1 MATRPRGRLGKEKSA
16 REKAEADRRATLLKR
31 VERRW
36 THRALASAWGAWT
49 FRVNEPPASSVA
61 RRVANK
67 LSRRVAVDAFD
78 RWVERVAKK
87 RLARRAAAKLAN
99 SRLLASLRRW
109 RRVAAASAA
118 NRATSRRLEAEARRK
133 ASLVFRAAA
142 KMAKRRLASAFA
154 SWTSA
159 VRARL
164 GRRAVARMGKRTM
177 VHAFD
182 RWRRTASAS
191 VAAEKTRADATARLI
206 RQLFAR
212 RAAVKRFKMF
222 AHWRR
227 WASGSARSAK
237 RLGDEMRAVL
247 RSRFARRALDAWSDY
262 AWEKATRRAEEKA
275 ARRFE
280 GVGFAAE
287 EKTKTEGE
295 KGDSG
300 RLFEKSSAA
309 PRSPARSLEKSAAL
323 DPGASGGATPN
334 PNPNQPASFS
344 SSSLANI
351 AFEGW
356 SAAAMVKTTVFRDPN
371 EPAGDAEDSDSAA
384 PDPDPEAASAAADP
398 ERLAS
403 AAAAAALNASFES
416 WSGEGAD
423 AAARATLEPV
433 PEARARLAKK
443 EDAPSE
449 DSAEPKRAT
458 EWDWD
463 ATVAENLGTPELEPD
478 RAESRAG
485 FANPESPP
493 YGTPRGDDDRGG
505 WTAPSP
511 IALPPLDGS
520 RRGGGFGFD
529 FGGGGVETVDF
540 AFDDLGG
547 ERDAEYSAAHPRTTR
562 GTRGVRASV
571 LSDDPPPPRV
581 SSSRGEEEE
590 TPRGEEPLP
599 DASSSMLE
607 QEVRVRAR
615 ATTRDQRRGLR
626 ALISQLRRT
635 RASPG
640 RWTGRTA
647 RCSRSAPTRASVSAI
662 DDSSVR
668 RDDVRDRATRSAGR
682 RRDRRGRGGAG
693 VPARPSE
700 VEQGRARWIE
710 TGPGGWGCWG
720 GGKPSGT
727 TATAD

>member
-1 MATRPRGRLGKEKSA
+1 M
-16 REKAEADRRATLLKR
+16 
-31 VERRW
+31 
-36 THRALASAWGAWT
+36 
-49 FRVNEPPASSVA
+49 
-61 RRVANK
+61 
-67 LSRRVAVDAFD
+67 
-78 RWVERVAKK
+78 
-87 RLARRAAAKLAN
+87 
-99 SRLLASLRRW
+99 
-109 RRVAAASAA
+109 
-118 NRATSRRLEAEARRK
+118 
-133 ASLVFRAAA
+133 FRAAA

-154 SWTSA
+154 SWTSAA

-275 ARRFE
+275 ARRFG

-485 FANPESPP
+485 FVNPESPP
-493 YGTPRGDDDRGG
+493 YGTPRGDDDLG

-529 FGGGGVETVDF
+529 FGGGGVETFDF

-607 QEVRVRAR
+607 QEVRVRMHAR
-615 ATTRDQRRGLR
+615 DKLRDRRR
-626 ALISQLRRT
+626 DASALVSQLRRT
-635 RASPG
+635 PAASPARG

-647 RCSRSAPTRASVSAI
+647 RCSRSAPSSRRRCPPSTTRFGPPG
-662 DDSSVR
+662 R
-668 RDDVRDRATRSAGR
+668 RSRPAGGATLTGR
-682 RRDRRGRGGAG
+682 RRDRGARRARGAPTPRARWSKTGRGGS
-693 VPARPSE
+693 RP
-700 VEQGRARWIE
+700 
-710 TGPGGWGCWG
+710 GPGRRGCWG

>member
-1 MATRPRGRLGKEKSA
+1 MDAPGA
-16 REKAEADRRATLLKR
+16 RERVGRVDVPRERARL
-31 VERRW
+31 E
-36 THRALASAWGAWT
+36 G
-49 FRVNEPPASSVA
+49 VA

-67 LSRRVAVDAFD
+67 LSRRVAVAAFD

-154 SWTSA
+154 SWTSAA

-300 RLFEKSSAA
+300 RRFEKSSAA
-309 PRSPARSLEKSAAL
+309 PGRSPARSLEKSAAL
-323 DPGASGGATPN
+323 DPGASGGAIPN

-443 EDAPSE
+443 DDSPSE

-485 FANPESPP
+485 FVNPESPP
-493 YGTPRGDDDRGG
+493 YGTPRGDDDLG

-520 RRGGGFGFD
+520 RGGGGFGFD
-529 FGGGGVETVDF
+529 FGGGVEMFDF

-547 ERDAEYSAAHPRTTR
+547 ERDAEYSAARPRTTR
-562 GTRGVRASV
+562 GTRGARASV

-581 SSSRGEEEE
+581 SSSRGEEKE
-590 TPRGEEPLP
+590 TPRGEEAP

-607 QEVRVRAR
+607 QEVRVRMHAR
-615 ATTRDQRRGLR
+615 DELRDRRR
-626 ALISQLRRT
+626 DASALVSQLRRT
-635 RASPG
+635 PAASP
-640 RWTGRTA
+640 A
-647 RCSRSAPTRASVSAI
+647 RGALDRAYRAVLAECAELEASVSAI
-662 DDSSVR
+662 DDSL
-668 RDDVRDRATRSAGR
+668 RSAGTTFATR
-682 RRDRRGRGGAG
+682 GRRDTHGEEAGPRGAASAGGPDAS
-693 VPARPSE
+693 SE
-700 VEQGRARWIE
+700 VEQDRARWIE
-710 TGPGGWGCWG
+710 TGSRAEGLLGRWE
-720 GGKPSGT
+720 
-727 TATAD
+727 AIRDDRDR

>member
-1 MATRPRGRLGKEKSA
+1 M
-16 REKAEADRRATLLKR
+16 
-31 VERRW
+31 
-36 THRALASAWGAWT
+36 
-49 FRVNEPPASSVA
+49 
-61 RRVANK
+61 
-67 LSRRVAVDAFD
+67 
-78 RWVERVAKK
+78 
-87 RLARRAAAKLAN
+87 
-99 SRLLASLRRW
+99 
-109 RRVAAASAA
+109 
-118 NRATSRRLEAEARRK
+118 
-133 ASLVFRAAA
+133 FRAAA

-154 SWTSA
+154 SWTNAA

-309 PRSPARSLEKSAAL
+309 PGRSPARSLEKSAAL

-403 AAAAAALNASFES
+403 AAAAAALSASSELVRR
-416 WSGEGAD
+416 GRRRRRPRD
-423 AAARATLEPV
+423 
-433 PEARARLAKK
+433 ARARPGGARASR
-443 EDAPSE
+443 E
-449 DSAEPKRAT
+449 KRRCA
-458 EWDWD
+458 
-463 ATVAENLGTPELEPD
+463 V
-478 RAESRAG
+478 
-485 FANPESPP
+485 
-493 YGTPRGDDDRGG
+493 
-505 WTAPSP
+505 
-511 IALPPLDGS
+511 
-520 RRGGGFGFD
+520 GGFGGAEASD
-529 FGGGGVETVDF
+529 GVG
-540 AFDDLGG
+540 LGRHRRG
-547 ERDAEYSAAHPRTTR
+547 EPGNAGARARSSGVAS
-562 GTRGVRASV
+562 GVR
-571 LSDDPPPPRV
+571 
-581 SSSRGEEEE
+581 
-590 TPRGEEPLP
+590 EPGV
-599 DASSSMLE
+599 AA
-607 QEVRVRAR
+607 VRN
-615 ATTRDQRRGLR
+615 
-626 ALISQLRRT
+626 
-635 RASPG
+635 
-640 RWTGRTA
+640 
-647 RCSRSAPTRASVSAI
+647 
-662 DDSSVR
+662 
-668 RDDVRDRATRSAGR
+668 
-682 RRDRRGRGGAG
+682 
-693 VPARPSE
+693 PAR
-700 VEQGRARWIE
+700 
-710 TGPGGWGCWG
+710 
-720 GGKPSGT
+720 
-727 TATAD
+727 

>member
-1 MATRPRGRLGKEKSA
+1 
-16 REKAEADRRATLLKR
+16 
-31 VERRW
+31 
-36 THRALASAWGAWT
+36 
-49 FRVNEPPASSVA
+49 
-61 RRVANK
+61 
-67 LSRRVAVDAFD
+67 
-78 RWVERVAKK
+78 
-87 RLARRAAAKLAN
+87 
-99 SRLLASLRRW
+99 
-109 RRVAAASAA
+109 
-118 NRATSRRLEAEARRK
+118 
-133 ASLVFRAAA
+133 
-142 KMAKRRLASAFA
+142 
-154 SWTSA
+154 
-159 VRARL
+159 
-164 GRRAVARMGKRTM
+164 M

-463 ATVAENLGTPELEPD
+463 ATVAENLGTPELERD

-485 FANPESPP
+485 FVNPESPP
-493 YGTPRGDDDRGG
+493 YGTPRGDDDLG

-529 FGGGGVETVDF
+529 FGGGGVETFDF

-547 ERDAEYSAAHPRTTR
+547 ERDAEYSAAHPRTTQ

-607 QEVRVRAR
+607 QEVRVRMHAR
-615 ATTRDQRRGLR
+615 DELRDRRR
-626 ALISQLRRT
+626 DASALVSQLRRT
-635 RASPG
+635 PAASP
-640 RWTGRTA
+640 A
-647 RCSRSAPTRASVSAI
+647 RGALDRAYRAVLAECAELEASVSAI
-662 DDSSVR
+662 DDSL
-668 RDDVRDRATRSAGR
+668 RSAGTTFATR
-682 RRDRRGRGGAG
+682 GRRDTHGEEAGPRGAASAGGPDAS
-693 VPARPSE
+693 SE
-700 VEQGRARWIE
+700 VEQDRARWIE
-710 TGPGGWGCWG
+710 TGSRAEGLLGRWE
-720 GGKPSGT
+720 
-727 TATAD
+727 AIRDDRDR